1 MAQHPPHNDGP
12 ETDFGATLRDIRR
25 SLDDL
30 LAFEGRYFV
39 VPESAAVPALVAD
52 VADVAGDDGDDG
64 DDGEGDGGDLDAF
77 RQEICDCVRCPLGHT
92 RNQFVFGSGNATA
105 DIMFVGEAPGQ
116 EEDRQG
122 LPFVGAAG
130 ELLTK
135 IIGAMKLSREDVYI
149 CNVLKCRPPNNR
161 DPQPDEVASCEPYL
175 QRQIELVRPR
185 VICCLGRH
193 AAHALLKTDV
203 SLSRLRG
210 QLHEYQGI
218 QLVVTY
224 HPAAL
229 LRNAQ
234 YKRPVWEDMKWV
246 RKLHDGTEL

>member
-1 MAQHPPHNDGP
+1 MTDAPTTEELSDTVAQV
-12 ETDFGATLRDIRR
+12 RR
-25 SLDDL
+25 QLEDL
-30 LAFEGRYFV
+30 LAFEGRWFV
-39 VPESAAVPALVAD
+39 VPDEASLPTAPQPVDPVESPTAVEVAD
-52 VADVAGDDGDDG
+52 GATASAPADL
-64 DDGEGDGGDLDAF
+64 EAF
-77 RQEICDCVRCPLGHT
+77 RQQICECQQCGLGQT
-92 RNQFVFGSGNATA
+92 RTNFVFGSGNPDAG
-105 DIMFVGEAPGQ
+105 ILFVGEAPGQ

-135 IIGAMKLSREDVYI
+135 IIGAIGLSRDDVYI

-175 QRQIELVRPR
+175 QQQIAMVQPK

-193 AAHALLKTDV
+193 AAHALLKTEQ

-210 QLHEYQGI
+210 QQHEYQGI
-218 QLVVTY
+218 PLIVTY

-229 LRNAQ
+229 LRNDS
-234 YKRPVWEDMKWV
+234 YKRPTWEDVKWV
-246 RKLHDGTEL
+246 RRLFDGTEL